1 MRLCV
6 LAICLVL
13 TLTGCFGA
21 GSGSSST
28 AASMT
33 QSVPVKACR
42 GSDLEIKL
50 ARSFV
55 AAGNVG
61 GSIGFTNRAAT
72 PCNLTGWPRLVA
84 VTKAGSSVSAK
95 RIRTTMFGPRPDI
108 VGVPVVKLRHG
119 ERAEAVFAGSDI
131 PGPGQTSCPP
141 PFRRLRVTL
150 PGSSQ
155 SVPLYA
161 WLPNLDAY
169 LPSCSRIVVTMMVA
183 AAELRGG

>member
-1 MRLCV
+1 MRLSV
-6 LAICLVL
+6 LAICLAL
-13 TLTGCFGA
+13 TVAGCFGA
-21 GSGSSST
+21 GGRSSST
-28 AASMT
+28 AAST
-33 QSVPVKACR
+33 TRSVPVKACPR
-42 GSDLEIKL
+42 SQLEITL

-61 GSIGFTNRAAT
+61 GSIGFTNRAAN
-72 PCNLTGWPRLVA
+72 PCQLTGWPRLVA
-84 VTKAGSSVSAK
+84 VTKATASTRAK
-95 RIRTTMFGPRPDI
+95 KVRTTMFGPRPDI

-155 SVPLYA
+155 SVPLSA

-169 LPSCSRIVVTMMVA
+169 LPSCSRIVVTMMVP